1 MVLEETDPHDDGDR
15 ENYFVSIVDETQI
28 GRIYK
33 ERGPAGVK
41 WLWSLQ
47 AARAPS
53 PNRGIADTLDEAKA
67 ALAKRYEE
75 LKRGR

>member
-75 LKRGR
+75 LKRVR